1 MHMPKTTP
9 VSVIEEGLFL
19 RLKVLYCKRTNGV
32 RKEGAHMKKLLITLL
47 AFGLLMTPFAVYGQ
61 PAQLAA
67 VVAESG
73 QTATDAPPVSQA
85 LVPEG
90 DFAVQ
95 LAAALELGTPAT
107 EGQAEDMLT
116 SVGIEPQNGWI
127 ADYPVT
133 PIIIGELQDAVA
145 ASAAAYKIPMGKDEA
160 LQAFQH
166 VATGFGLAVSP
177 GTDQYTE
184 SQPPT
189 TSEYVEPTTVDDYY
203 SEEGPPVITY
213 YLPPPDYYYLY
224 SWVPYPFWFSSFYF
238 PGFFILNDFDF
249 TVAGHFY
256 GHRFH
261 HVVTNHFFDRRLH
274 EYLRVDPRMGDHLRT
289 FRARAPGFN
298 SPRARRDARS
308 IFNRSFERETPGNA
322 ATATTGRRFEGPVR
336 QGTAGRTFTQPRGF
350 ETQGRI
356 MRSPSIRSSGNLGV
370 TSGRSFSRPSE
381 GFARPVRPQRPLN
394 LASRGSFSGPSG
406 GFTQSFNPPSRSFS
420 VPQGSSGSFG
430 DRHGDFG
437 GFQRGGF
444 GVFHGGGGFRR

>member
-1 MHMPKTTP
+1 
-9 VSVIEEGLFL
+9 
-19 RLKVLYCKRTNGV
+19 
-32 RKEGAHMKKLLITLL
+32 MKKLLIALL
-47 AFGLLMTPFAVYGQ
+47 AVGLLMTPITVHGQ
-61 PAQLAA
+61 PAQIAM
-67 VVAESG
+67 VVGQSG
-73 QTATDAPPVSQA
+73 QITTDAPPVSQA

-95 LAAALELGTPAT
+95 LTAALQLGTPAT

-133 PIIIGELQDAVA
+133 PVIIGELQDAVA
-145 ASAAAYKIPMGKDEA
+145 ASAAAYRIPMGKDEA

-166 VATGFGLAVSP
+166 VAAGFGLAVSP

-189 TSEYVEPTTVDDYY
+189 TSEYVEPSTVDGYY
-203 SEEGPPVITY
+203 ADEGPPVITY

-224 SWVPYPFWFSSFYF
+224 SWVPYPFWYSSFYF

-249 TVAGHFY
+249 TVAGHYY

-261 HVVTNHFFDRRLH
+261 HLITNHYFDRRLH
-274 EYLRVDPRMGDHLRT
+274 QYLRVEPRIGNHLRA
-289 FRARAPGFN
+289 FRTHAPGFN

-308 IFNRSFERETPGNA
+308 IFNRSLGRERLRTIAPG
-322 ATATTGRRFEGPVR
+322 TTGRGFEGRVR
-336 QGTAGRTFTQPRGF
+336 QGTAGRALSRPRGF
-350 ETQGRI
+350 EGQSRI

-370 TSGRSFSRPSE
+370 TPGRSFSRPSE
-381 GFARPVRPQRPLN
+381 GFRRSFRPQRPLN
-394 LASRGSFSGPSG
+394 LASRESFSRPSG
-406 GFTQSFNPPSRSFS
+406 GFTRSISPPSRSSS
-420 VPQGSSGSFG
+420 VPRSSFGSFAG
-430 DRHGDFG
+430 RHDNFG

-444 GVFHGGGGFRR
+444 GGFHGGAGFRR